1 MNIRL
6 ADLLKDTQNRVAFGF
21 LIGGAFLLLCSFLDP
36 EWKGFFSFVASMIKN
51 PSEMAP
57 ASAMVLGSI
66 LTVGAVVFGSPFFL
80 PWLHASRP
88 LRIVLRFLAS
98 APPLIMI
105 FLSIQFGGFDEPI
118 ILFLIFSPL
127 CTAIGLFTLKPAA
140 HELPES

>member
-6 ADLLKDTQNRVAFGF
+6 ADLLKDTQNRVAFGL
-21 LIGGAFLLLCSFLDP
+21 LIVGALLLLCSFQDSG
-36 EWKGFFSFVASMIKN
+36 WDGFFEYVAGMIKD
-51 PSEMAP
+51 P
-57 ASAMVLGSI
+57 ASIQPPGAMVVGSV

-88 LRIVLRFLAS
+88 LRIVFRFLAS

-105 FLSIQFGGFDEPI
+105 FLTIQFGGFDEPI